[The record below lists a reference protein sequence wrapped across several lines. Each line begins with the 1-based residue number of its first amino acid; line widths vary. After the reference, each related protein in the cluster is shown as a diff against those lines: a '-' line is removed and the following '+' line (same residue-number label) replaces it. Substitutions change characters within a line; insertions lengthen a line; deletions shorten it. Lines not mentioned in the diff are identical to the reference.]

1 MAERDPD
8 TIKQEIDQARDQL
21 ASTVDSLAER
31 ANPRRLADDAKARVI
46 GFVKK
51 PAVAISLA
59 GIAALRRLRT
69 FSYFLFNRKRQEDL
83 AREGREIIEEVRLLE
98 KRFESPKWIAGTE
111 MTGERRAVM
120 PPVPRRGN

>member
-1 MAERDPD
+1 VAERDAD
-8 TIKQEIDQARDQL
+8 AIKQEIDLAREQL

-59 GIAALRRLRT
+59 GIAALAAALAVRRIR
-69 FSYFLFNRKRQEDL
+69 NR
-83 AREGREIIEEVRLLE
+83 
-98 KRFESPKWIAGTE
+98 
-111 MTGERRAVM
+111 
-120 PPVPRRGN
+120 

>member
-1 MAERDPD
+1 VAERDPD
-8 TIKQEIDQARDQL
+8 AIKQEIDLARNQL

-59 GIAALRRLRT
+59 GIAALAAALAVRKIR
-69 FSYFLFNRKRQEDL
+69 NR
-83 AREGREIIEEVRLLE
+83 
-98 KRFESPKWIAGTE
+98 
-111 MTGERRAVM
+111 
-120 PPVPRRGN
+120 